1 VLAAL
6 AEAGVPA
13 GKIYAAPDMISDP
26 HYLARNMVLRP
37 QGPDGPAIPM
47 TGIVPKFTAT
57 PGRVRATGP
66 ALGQHTRAVLTELAG
81 LTDPQVSDLV
91 ARGLVREPS

>member
-1 VLAAL
+1 
-6 AEAGVPA
+6 
-13 GKIYAAPDMISDP
+13 
-26 HYLARNMVLRP
+26 
-37 QGPDGPAIPM
+37 M

-66 ALGQHTRAVLTELAG
+66 ALGQHTRAVLIELAG
-81 LTDPQVSDLV
+81 LTDAQVSDLV